1 MQRIFPR
8 AVLAC
13 LSEGRLPRPFE
24 TESVAAKIWSEA
36 FASPASNMSWSEV
49 PRGSPAYRRTMA
61 AALAALGCEPIP
73 IEWPEAA

>member
-24 TESVAAKIWSEA
+24 TESVAAKIWREA
-36 FASPASNMSWSEV
+36 FAPPATTMSWSDV
-49 PRGSPAYRRTMA
+49 PRGSAVYRMTMA
-61 AALAALGCEPIP
+61 ATRAALGGGPLAM
-73 IEWPEAA
+73 EWPKAA